1 MSETNQDSHEK
12 IKYTEN
18 FRVSESGDKSDEE
31 DSYREKNSV
40 RSSDEKDR
48 EDALNGQPDSEDSAE
63 YVRYVFVFWFF

>member
-12 IKYTEN
+12 IKDL
-18 FRVSESGDKSDEE
+18 RVPESGDKSDDE

-48 EDALNGQPDSEDSAE
+48 EDALNGQPDSEDSVE
-63 YVRYVFVFWFF
+63 YVRYVSISWLF